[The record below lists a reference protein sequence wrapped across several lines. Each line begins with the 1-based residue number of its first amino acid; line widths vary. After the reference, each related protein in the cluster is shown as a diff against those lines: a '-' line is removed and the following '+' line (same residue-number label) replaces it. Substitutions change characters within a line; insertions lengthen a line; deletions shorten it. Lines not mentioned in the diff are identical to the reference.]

1 MNSLSAKEV
10 NRDYYIVLIISITC
24 STFTYPKS
32 FDTACPTPL
41 TIVYPESL
49 LLGFKRGLMVSQTLR
64 YFYFP
69 IF

>member
-1 MNSLSAKEV
+1 MNSLSAKDV
-10 NRDYYIVLIISITC
+10 NGDYYIVMSITC
-24 STFTYPKS
+24 NTFTYPKS

-49 LLGFKRGLMVSQTLR
+49 FLGFKRGLMVSQTLR